1 MVFDADKYHRSSIR
15 LRDYDCAQE
24 GAYFVTICTRN
35 RECVFGEI
43 ADGEMSLNHIGI
55 IVRDE
60 WLRSASI
67 RREIRL
73 EAFVVMPN
81 HVHGIVFIL
90 DGGPHRVGATGGR
103 PPVPQDNRPTTEKNR
118 ATAGR
123 PYKQRQLATPGP
135 KKRSLASFIGGFKSA
150 CTRSLNESEGRAG
163 IVVWQRNYYEH
174 IIRNERSLT
183 AIREYIEANPFRW
196 QDDPENPDVIR

>member
-1 MVFDADKYHRSSIR
+1 MIMRKRGRI
-15 LRDYDCAQE
+15 
-24 GAYFVTICTRN
+24 FVTICTRN

-123 PYKQRQLATPGP
+123 PYKDGELPASGP
-135 KKRSLASFIGGFKSA
+135 RKRSLASFIGGFKSA
-150 CTRSLNESEGRAG
+150 CTRSINESQGGAG
-163 IVVWQRNYYEH
+163 IPVWQRNYHEH
-174 IIRNERSLT
+174 VIRNERSLN
-183 AIREYIEANPFRW
+183 AIRNYIEANPYNW
-196 QDDPENPDVIR
+196 QKDPENPNVMP